1 MIDNFKYKVIRDVSC
16 GLIGISKTE
25 LEIINLPIFQRLRRI
40 HQNGFLSM
48 AFPSATHTRFSH
60 SLGVLYY
67 ANLMCNQINRDKE
80 ILKSNE
86 IKIIRLAALLH
97 DIGHTPFSHALENV
111 SKSFLSKTKT
121 LTTSEIDYQPKDE
134 YLKVLNIDL
143 VKNIMKIHKNKTQ
156 NIQEIFGH
164 EIIGSMI
171 IENHPKINTIL
182 KKEFGKDFKKIKLKI
197 QNSICG
203 DIDDGI
209 YMGILHS
216 ELDADKCDYLK
227 RDSFSS
233 GVKYGFYEF
242 EHIIENMGVDS
253 KERQLVFGYKSLKS
267 IEYFMFARYFLYNQI
282 YNHKTNLGFK
292 WLAEKSY
299 EALLKNKKFTS
310 QEELIKSMDKRDFS
324 IFENDDDYNFFVSCQ
339 NL

>member
-1 MIDNFKYKVIRDVSC
+1 MVNDFKYKVIRDAAC
-16 GLIGISKTE
+16 GLIGVSETE
-25 LEIINLPIFQRLRRI
+25 LKIIDLPIFQRLRRI

-48 AFPSATHTRFSH
+48 IFPSAAHTRFSH

-67 ANLMCNQINRDKE
+67 ASLMCNQINKDKNKV
-80 ILKSNE
+80 ILKENE

-97 DIGHTPFSHALENV
+97 DIGHSPFSHTLENV
-111 SKSFLSKTKT
+111 SKNFLPVTET
-121 LTTSEIDYQPKDE
+121 LTTSEKDNNPKYD
-134 YLKVLNIDL
+134 LKILNIDL
-143 VKNIMKIHKNKTQ
+143 VKTIIKIHKSKTQ
-156 NIQEIFGH
+156 NRKELLGH

-171 IENHPKINTIL
+171 IENHTEINEIL
-182 KKEFGKDFKKIKLKI
+182 KKEFKSDFKESKLKI
-197 QNSICG
+197 QRSICG

-227 RDSFSS
+227 RDSLSS

-242 EHIIENMGVDS
+242 EHIIENMEVDS
-253 KERQLVFGYKSLKS
+253 SEREIVFRYKSLKS

-282 YNHKTNLGFK
+282 FYHKTNMGFN

-299 EALLKNKKFTS
+299 QALLNA
-310 QEELIKSMDKRDFS
+310 
-324 IFENDDDYNFFVSCQ
+324 N
-339 NL
+339 